1 MKHYTDEA
9 LIEELMARFQTSR
22 KNMEE
27 LKLLNRQLGQVNRK
41 LSESEKLK
49 SHFLSN
55 VRNEIINPLS
65 SILNLSRNLI
75 DADSMPATESKRQ
88 AAIIFDEAFTLNFQL
103 KNIFASAEIEAG
115 QLTRD
120 IYKFNYHTLVDAL
133 INENLPLALMKNI
146 KVEYTGTCQKEKEAT
161 AFRSDPE
168 KLNLIMANLL
178 VNAINNSDDN
188 SIVRL
193 SSTFDDDRLTLT
205 VQDFGKGIDKKDH
218 EVIFDRFAQ
227 LDPVIHTSNK
237 GHGLGL
243 SIVKTFVDF
252 LDGHISL
259 DSEIG
264 IGSTFTVTI
273 LQSPQDNSLEGFAE
287 GGQVFIFDDG
297 EIF

>member
-133 INENLPLALMKNI
+133 INEYLPLALMKNI
-146 KVEYTGTCQKEKEAT
+146 KVEYTGTGQKEKEAT

-218 EVIFDRFAQ
+218 EVIFDRFTQ

-264 IGSTFTVTI
+264 IGST
-273 LQSPQDNSLEGFAE
+273 
-287 GGQVFIFDDG
+287 
-297 EIF
+297 